1 MPSNSTS
8 SSLSSRI
15 RLCHCR
21 EKLVKVTSWTA
32 QNPGRRFYGCV
43 NYWVDPSAE
52 VIALSPTTLM
62 ATNRFSGNGC
72 NYFEWADDVICECGK
87 EVIYEQMEKIAILYV
102 ELAKSKSRKKAVS
115 MKAEKLKMKL
125 NVVSVCLA
133 LSWVIIG
140 LYILMIVAIVVF
152 SNKGA
157 LVLLEDAAASV
168 AALGDAAAPI
178 AVTTEDAAGAAAA
191 IEPP

>member
-1 MPSNSTS
+1 MISPLRGLMPSSSTS

-43 NYWVDPSAE
+43 NYWSSNE
-52 VIALSPTTLM
+52 
-62 ATNRFSGNGC
+62 C
-72 NYFEWADDVICECGK
+72 YYFEWADDVICEHSK
-87 EVIYEQMEKIAILYV
+87 EVICEQMEKIASLSV
-102 ELAKSKSRKKAVS
+102 ELAKSKNRENAVS
-115 MKAEKLKMKL
+115 VKAEKLKIKL

-152 SNKGA
+152 SNKGGGILPELA
-157 LVLLEDAAASV
+157 
-168 AALGDAAAPI
+168 
-178 AVTTEDAAGAAAA
+178 
-191 IEPP
+191 

>member
-32 QNPGRRFYGCV
+32 QNPGRSLATGATILNGLMMSFVSVVRK
-43 NYWVDPSAE
+43 
-52 VIALSPTTLM
+52 LS
-62 ATNRFSGNGC
+62 C
-72 NYFEWADDVICECGK
+72 
-87 EVIYEQMEKIAILYV
+87 EQMEKIASLSV
-102 ELAKSKSRKKAVS
+102 ELAKSKSKEKAVS
-115 MKAEKLKMKL
+115 VKAEKLKMKL

-140 LYILMIVAIVVF
+140 LYILMIVAIVVS

-157 LVLLEDAAASV
+157 LVLLEDAAAPA
-168 AALGDAAAPI
+168 AALGDAAAPV
-178 AVTTEDAAGAAAA
+178 AATEDAAGACAATELPAGAAATEDAAGA